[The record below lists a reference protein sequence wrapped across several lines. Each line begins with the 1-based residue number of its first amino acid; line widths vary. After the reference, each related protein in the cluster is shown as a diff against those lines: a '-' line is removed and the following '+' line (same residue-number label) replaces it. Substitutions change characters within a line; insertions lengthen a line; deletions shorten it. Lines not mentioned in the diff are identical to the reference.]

1 MKRGLAIFVA
11 LAALGAAAAGA
22 EGGGARTYALVAA
35 MGDRLMAT
43 HEVKR
48 TGSNLP
54 PYRRTGLEAPDNV
67 LNRLV
72 LSGLDEAIAKIEPTS
87 KRTHLAVA
95 VRRPNTDST
104 SIEEAAL
111 EAVLAQLRERPER
124 ASWDRL
130 VVATP
135 AYRSHKVDGMV
146 GRSQGFGIFM
156 QPLCQS
162 QQGLCGMNTD
172 GSTASAA
179 EKVQTPDGREI
190 KANQFVAP
198 YVYLKVWI
206 LDPRTLEVTDSQ
218 EVFDYV
224 KMWDPH
230 AGTMDLS
237 EVIPKREL
245 ARQIVQLAG
254 HATEEAVK
262 RTELRGSVEV
272 KERGPVEPKAK

>member
-1 MKRGLAIFVA
+1 VKPI
-11 LAALGAAAAGA
+11 LAALFTCFVFAAIADDAP
-22 EGGGARTYALVAA
+22 ARVRSYALVAA
-35 MGDRLMAT
+35 MGDRLVAT

-72 LSGLDEAIAKIEPTS
+72 LAGLDEAIAKIEPTS

-111 EAVLAQLRERPER
+111 EAVLAQLRERPDR

-135 AYRSHKVDGMV
+135 AYRTQKVDGMV

-179 EKVQTPDGREI
+179 ETVQSPDGKEI

-206 LDPRTLEVTDSQ
+206 LDPRTLEVIDSQ
-218 EVFDYV
+218 EIFDYV
-224 KMWDPH
+224 KLWDPR
-230 AGTMDLS
+230 ADTMDLS

-262 RTELRGSVEV
+262 RSELRGQVEV
-272 KERGPVEPKAK
+272 KDRGPVEPKAK